1 VSDRIAQQT
10 EELERLTNDRDALA
24 KKTSLERSRMSV
36 NSGGVVDHDVVSRVR
51 VGDVHRA
58 GSILHQWIGRVKSVY
73 GVRSANQT
81 GGEVDY
87 K

>member
-1 VSDRIAQQT
+1 
-10 EELERLTNDRDALA
+10 
-24 KKTSLERSRMSV
+24 MSV
-36 NSGGVVDHDVVSRVR
+36 NSGGVVGHDVASRVR

-58 GSILHQWIGRVKSVY
+58 GSIFHQWIGRVKSVY